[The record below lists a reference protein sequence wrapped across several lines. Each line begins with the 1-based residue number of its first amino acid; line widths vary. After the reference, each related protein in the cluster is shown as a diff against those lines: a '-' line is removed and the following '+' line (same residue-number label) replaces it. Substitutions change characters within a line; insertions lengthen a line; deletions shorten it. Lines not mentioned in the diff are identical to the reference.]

1 MNRGYVKIYRCIE
14 DNVIWQ
20 SDEPYSKRAAW
31 IDLILQANHKDSSFI
46 LGMQSITVKRGQKW
60 TSIGKLCERWH
71 WGREKVSRYLNL
83 LENNGMIW
91 QERTNRGLLIT
102 LVNYTKFQDFSGDT
116 RQQTK
121 QQTRQPIEHQTNIK
135 PNIKPDSKPNTNNN
149 VNNDIKNDIKNESKN
164 EKKPAAQFDFFVEE

>member
-14 DNVIWQ
+14 DDPIWQ
-20 SDEPYSKRAAW
+20 DDEPYSKRAAW
-31 IDLILQANHKDSSFI
+31 IDLILQVNHKDSSFI
-46 LGMQSITVKRGQKW
+46 LGMQKIIVKRGQKW

-83 LENNGMIW
+83 LESEGMIW

-102 LVNYTKFQDFSGDT
+102 LVNYAKFQDFNGNTRQQTEQQT

-121 QQTRQPIEHQTNIK
+121 QQANIK
-135 PNIKPDSKPNTNNN
+135 PNTKPNSKPNTNNN
-149 VNNDIKNDIKNESKN
+149 VKNDIKNESNNDSKIS
-164 EKKPAAQFDFFVEE
+164 KKPSADFFVEE